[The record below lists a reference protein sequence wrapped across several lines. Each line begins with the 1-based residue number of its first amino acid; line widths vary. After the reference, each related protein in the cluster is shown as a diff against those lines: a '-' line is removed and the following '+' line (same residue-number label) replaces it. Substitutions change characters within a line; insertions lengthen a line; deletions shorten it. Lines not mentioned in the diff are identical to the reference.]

1 MSYKSYFRRAVGKK
15 HTYETQSDL
24 KDMSREA
31 ILRIDPKDI
40 GTYVETETGGIP
52 LTGDKKKALTR
63 LLAIKRFEK
72 ENPSA
77 INGRDKLISDFEK
90 REGWVSNPEV
100 NKLIIDTTK
109 EMEYNKV

>member
-15 HTYETQSDL
+15 HTYETQADL

-52 LTGDKKKALTR
+52 LTGDKKKGVDAV
-63 LLAIKRFEK
+63 
-72 ENPSA
+72 
-77 INGRDKLISDFEK
+77 IS
-90 REGWVSNPEV
+90 
-100 NKLIIDTTK
+100 
-109 EMEYNKV
+109 Y